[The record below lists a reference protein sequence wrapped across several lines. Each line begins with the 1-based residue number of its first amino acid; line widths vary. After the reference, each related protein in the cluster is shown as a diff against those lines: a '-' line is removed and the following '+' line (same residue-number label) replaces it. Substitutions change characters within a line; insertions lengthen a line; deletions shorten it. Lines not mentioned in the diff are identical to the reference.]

1 LQATNIKVNL
11 QSGKGFSLPI
21 IDNTVHTGQISL
33 PQRLLGKTGLKVSI
47 IGFGGIVVMGEN
59 PAHAGKVVAEAIEKG
74 VNYFD
79 VSPSY
84 GDAELKLAPALK
96 PFRKNIHLACK
107 TGQRSRSGAADE
119 LKQSLKR
126 LETDYLDVY
135 QLHGLVDVEKDVK
148 PALGK
153 DGAIKTFIEA
163 KKTGVI
169 RNIGFSAHSPAAAI
183 TAMNEFDF
191 DTIMFPVNFVT
202 HFNSGLETQVLEQA
216 ARQNLGIIA
225 IKAIAKQQLKP
236 NAGSVRYPK
245 CWYEPYDDHQTV
257 ELALNWTLSQ
267 NISLAIPSGEENLF
281 RMCLGI
287 AQHHRKL
294 SESQVERLKEIAS
307 SLEPIFQF

>member
-1 LQATNIKVNL
+1 
-11 QSGKGFSLPI
+11 LPLNN
-21 IDNTVHTGQISL
+21 NTDKTGQSSL
-33 PQRLLGKTGLKVSI
+33 QKRVFGKTGLKVSI

-96 PFRKNIHLACK
+96 PFRKNVHLACK
-107 TGQRSRSGAADE
+107 TGRRDSIGAAEE
-119 LKQSLKR
+119 LKQSLKH

-135 QLHGLVDVEKDVK
+135 QLHGLVDVEKVVK

-153 DGAIKTFIEA
+153 NGAIKTFIEA
-163 KKTGVI
+163 KKAGVI

-183 TAMNEFDF
+183 TAMKEFDF

-202 HFNSGLETQVLEQA
+202 HFNGGLETEVLAMA
-216 ARQNLGIIA
+216 AKQNLVIIA
-225 IKAIAKQQLKP
+225 IKAIAKQKRQANIAP
-236 NAGSVRYPK
+236 DRFPK
-245 CWYEPYDDHQTV
+245 CWYEPYEDPAIV

-281 RMCLGI
+281 KMCLDF
-287 AQHHRKL
+287 AKNCRKL
-294 SESQVERLKEIAS
+294 TQSQIERLKEIAS
-307 SLEPIFQF
+307 ALEPIFEF

>member
-1 LQATNIKVNL
+1 LPFTN
-11 QSGKGFSLPI
+11 
-21 IDNTVHTGQISL
+21 NTVHKSQCSL
-33 PQRLLGKTGLKVSI
+33 PQRPLGKTGIKVSI
-47 IGFGGIVVMGEN
+47 IGFGGIVVMGET
-59 PAHAGKVVAEAIEKG
+59 PDHACKVVAEAIEKG

-107 TGQRSRSGAADE
+107 TGQRTRSGADDE

-126 LETDYLDVY
+126 LQTDYLDVY

-148 PALGK
+148 PALGN

-163 KKTGVI
+163 KKAGVI
-169 RNIGFSAHSPAAAI
+169 RNIGFSAHTPAAAI

-202 HFNSGLETQVLEQA
+202 HFSSDLETQVLALA
-216 ARQNLGIIA
+216 ARKNLGIIA
-225 IKAIAKQQLKP
+225 IKAIAKQKLPP
-236 NAGSVRYPK
+236 NTAPVRYPK
-245 CWYEPYDDHQTV
+245 CWYEPFDDPQTV

-267 NISLAIPSGEENLF
+267 NITLAIPSGEENLF
-281 RMCLGI
+281 KMCMDFAGRFKKI
-287 AQHHRKL
+287 T
-294 SESQVERLKEIAS
+294 ESQIKRLKEIAS
-307 SLEPIFQF
+307 ALEPIF